1 MHINLL
7 ICDLFRVFGLET
19 TSWYGII
26 ILYLGP
32 ETMMPVASALA
43 GIIGAVLM
51 FWQRLVRWMRKLVR
65 YLKTKTGRPT
75 ESKKPV

>member
-1 MHINLL
+1 MHLNLFL
-7 ICDLFRVFGLET
+7 TDLSQVFGLEIS
-19 TSWYGII
+19 SWYGII

-51 FWQRLVRWMRKLVR
+51 FWQRLVRLTRRLACYIKTRMR
-65 YLKTKTGRPT
+65 RPA
-75 ESKKPV
+75 ENKKPV